1 VKYHHSHRMYD
12 PTMDLMG
19 PFADDQ
25 PVFVLPSVHTP
36 SLVTPQQTI
45 GSSTTKSKK
54 AIAKEQLP
62 SNAVKNF
69 QIPELFKGSAVSYA
83 DGDKQRQAI
92 KARGGE
98 FEEQQFM
105 VGMRFIVL

>member
-1 VKYHHSHRMYD
+1 MYD
-12 PTMDLMG
+12 PTMDLMD

-25 PVFVLPSVHTP
+25 QKFALPSVHTP
-36 SLVTPQQTI
+36 PPVTPQQTI
-45 GSSTTKSKK
+45 GSSTAKSKK
-54 AIAKEQLP
+54 ATAKDQLP

-69 QIPELFKGSAVSYA
+69 QVPELFKGSTVSYA

-98 FEEQQFM
+98 FEEQQFV